1 MEELNQ
7 EPTKAKESTMDSL
20 WDIDD
25 STNFENAFDMGAGNP
40 DPLIDFGDTEAK
52 TQEKVQEPKEEPVL
66 GDLDEG
72 SEPTQQPEA
81 SQEVEVPELD
91 LDKEPV
97 AEQGEDTNEDPIHVF
112 AKMLEGKDILDLN
125 EDFNPTEEGLLE
137 AVETTVENRVKEELE
152 LFNGGLPKEGKDL
165 LRHLMNGGQV
175 SDFIDTYSQFNYNE
189 VNVKANKTNQK
200 YVLTEFMKLR
210 GDAPEEIAENLELYE
225 DSGLL
230 ESKALRAQERL
241 AAYQEQQKQQFAA
254 KQEEANRAKE
264 QQRQE
269 VVSNIQ
275 EKISTVEELK
285 GIPLSKKVK
294 KQLLSY
300 MTVPSV
306 RSTAPDGTVKYVT
319 QFQADESKNSN
330 DLDEFIL
337 KAYLRM
343 TDYDLSSAKKRTV
356 SDFSSK
362 LRNSLQNKKEMTGTH
377 AKVGGNKKTSNSGSA
392 FDWNV

>member
-1 MEELNQ
+1 MVV
-7 EPTKAKESTMDSL
+7 T
-20 WDIDD
+20 
-25 STNFENAFDMGAGNP
+25 
-40 DPLIDFGDTEAK
+40 
-52 TQEKVQEPKEEPVL
+52 
-66 GDLDEG
+66 
-72 SEPTQQPEA
+72 
-81 SQEVEVPELD
+81 
-91 LDKEPV
+91 
-97 AEQGEDTNEDPIHVF
+97 
-112 AKMLEGKDILDLN
+112 
-125 EDFNPTEEGLLE
+125 
-137 AVETTVENRVKEELE
+137 
-152 LFNGGLPKEGKDL
+152 
-165 LRHLMNGGQV
+165 
-175 SDFIDTYSQFNYNE
+175 SDFVDTYSQFNYNE
-189 VNVKANKTNQK
+189 VNVKANKNQPEVG
-200 YVLTEFMKLR
+200 VLTEFAKLR

-230 ESKALRAQERL
+230 EGKALRAQERL

-319 QFQADESKNSN
+319 QFQADESKNPN
-330 DLDEFIL
+330 DLDEFIS

-362 LRNSLQNKKEMTGTH
+362 LRNSLQNKRK
-377 AKVGGNKKTSNSGSA
+377 
-392 FDWNV
+392 